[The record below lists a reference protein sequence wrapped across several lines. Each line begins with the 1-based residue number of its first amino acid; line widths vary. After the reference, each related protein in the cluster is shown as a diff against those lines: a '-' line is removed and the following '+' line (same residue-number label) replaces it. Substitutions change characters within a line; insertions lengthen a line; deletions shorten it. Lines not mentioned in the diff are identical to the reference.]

1 MTKAARMILILNAI
15 VIGSIGL
22 AYLVDPNLL
31 LANYGLSVGEVGMDN
46 MLRSTYGGL
55 FVAMA
60 GLFALGSVKEN
71 RRRDALGLLA
81 LFMGG
86 LAAGRIASLTL
97 AGVPDGSMHMLLA
110 YEATAFAV
118 AVFLYQRTPA
128 ATAS

>member
-22 AYLVDPNLL
+22 AYLVNPNLL
-31 LANYGLSVGEVGMDN
+31 LANYGLSVGEIGMDN

-60 GLFALGSVKEN
+60 GLFALGGFAEA
-71 RRRDALGLLA
+71 RQRDALGVLA

-86 LAAGRIASLTL
+86 LAVGRIASLTL
-97 AGVPDGSMHMLLA
+97 AGAPDASMHMLLA
-110 YEATAFAV
+110 YEATVFVIAV
-118 AVFLYQRTPA
+118 SLYRRTA
-128 ATAS
+128 ADLAD